1 VRAAEHSEFARPLPT
16 DRLVEPFADQSLSG
30 ARSRRSEAAV
40 RKRCTAMKSSIFA
53 VILQAGASAKDVRN
67 IKAVSRLV
75 LI

>member
-1 VRAAEHSEFARPLPT
+1 
-16 DRLVEPFADQSLSG
+16 
-30 ARSRRSEAAV
+30 
-40 RKRCTAMKSSIFA
+40 MKSSIFA